1 MLDESKYFVNL
12 NEIFNKVVETIKNS
26 QDEVLSI
33 YECVHSECEQMKI
46 ELENLKI
53 RVKLLIDEVDYLE
66 KEEKK
71 AKQRLSLI
79 SKNFQKY
86 SEEKIKEAYEEA
98 KDIQIKLTLK
108 REEERNLIKSRNEL
122 EIRLKKM
129 NEILKKG
136 ESYMSK
142 MKSIVDFLVG
152 DLENVS
158 KKMSSLEDKAQFGMK
173 IIKSQEEERRRIV
186 RDIHDGPAQS
196 IASLVIKFEIIDR
209 LMSKNVSLVKDEI
222 KNMKN
227 VLRATLKD
235 VRRIMYD
242 LSPSSIDD
250 LGLVPTINRIISDI
264 EYEKDINIDLAVLNN
279 EKIPNSLIRLT
290 TFRIIQE
297 SLNNACK
304 HSKAKNIKIR
314 LDINKKRVAG
324 VVEDDGIGFDVNSVD
339 KLKDSLGIGFMK
351 ERASLLDGQLTIDSK
366 IGKGTKV
373 IFAFPNKEVDYEG
386 QN

>member
-1 MLDESKYFVNL
+1 MIDESKYFVDL
-12 NEIFNKVVETIKNS
+12 NGIFNKVVETIKNS
-26 QDEVLSI
+26 QDEVMAI
-33 YECVHSECEQMKI
+33 YEGVHSECEKMKI

-71 AKQRLSLI
+71 TKQRLALI

-86 SEEKIKEAYEEA
+86 SEEKIRSAYEEA

-108 REEERNLIKSRNEL
+108 REEEKNLIISRNEL
-122 EIRLKKM
+122 EIRLRKL
-129 NEILKKG
+129 NEILEKG
-136 ESYMSK
+136 ENYMSK
-142 MKSIVDFLVG
+142 MKSVADFLVG

-158 KKMSSLEDKAQFGMK
+158 KKMTSLEGKAKVGMK

-196 IASLVIKFEIIDR
+196 IASLVIKSEIIDR
-209 LMSKNVSLVKDEI
+209 LMNKDISLVKDEI
-222 KNMKN
+222 KNMKK
-227 VLRATLKD
+227 VLRSTLKD

-250 LGLVPTINRIISDI
+250 LGLIPTINRIISDI
-264 EYEKDINIDLAVLNN
+264 QYEKDINIDLVVLNN
-279 EKIPNSLIRLT
+279 EKITHSLVRLT

-304 HSKAKNIKIR
+304 HSKAKNIRIR

-324 VVEDDGIGFDVNSVD
+324 VVEDDGIGFDINLNS
-339 KLKDSLGIGFMK
+339 KLKGSLGIGFMK

-366 IGKGTKV
+366 IGEGTKV
-373 IFAFPNKEVDYEG
+373 IFAFPNKEVEHEG
-386 QN
+386 